1 MKQITFAV
9 AAITASLTFVSP
21 VLADDAHH
29 PEKAAAAK
37 PSAEQSSQTVKQMQD
52 NVKKM
57 RSQLD
62 RVAKSKSSEERQKAL
77 AEHMHTM
84 QENMNMAHRM
94 AAGMEM
100 GCPMMGQGMMGMGQM
115 GGSPSTAAPADRMQ
129 QMERRMDM
137 MEQMMKQQGGS
148 PAPMPTK

>member
-1 MKQITFAV
+1 MKQMTVAI
-9 AAITASLTFVSP
+9 AAIAASLTFVAP

-29 PEKAAAAK
+29 PEKAAAAG
-37 PSAEQSSQTVKQMQD
+37 PASQTIKSMQD

-57 RSQLD
+57 RAQLD
-62 RVAKSKSSEERQKAL
+62 RAAKARTDSERQQAL

-84 QENMNMAHRM
+84 QENMAMARRM

-100 GCPMMGQGMMGMGQM
+100 GCPMMGSGMGMGMGPM
-115 GGSPSTAAPADRMQ
+115 GGSPSSAAPADRMQ
-129 QMERRMDM
+129 QMEKRMDM

-148 PAPMPTK
+148 APPMPTK